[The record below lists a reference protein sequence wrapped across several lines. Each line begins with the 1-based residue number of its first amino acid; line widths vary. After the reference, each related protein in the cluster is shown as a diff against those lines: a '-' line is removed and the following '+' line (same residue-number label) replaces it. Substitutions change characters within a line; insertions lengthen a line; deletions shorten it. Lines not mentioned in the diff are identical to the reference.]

1 VGRRAAYPSLERV
14 DASDQEAS
22 AARCG
27 VQLEREAQSNV
38 VQGLKLMN
46 IWHQI

>member
-1 VGRRAAYPSLERV
+1 VGRAERPIRSWG
-14 DASDQEAS
+14 AWMRQIRAS

-38 VQGLKLMN
+38 VKGLKLMN
-46 IWHQI
+46 ICHQI